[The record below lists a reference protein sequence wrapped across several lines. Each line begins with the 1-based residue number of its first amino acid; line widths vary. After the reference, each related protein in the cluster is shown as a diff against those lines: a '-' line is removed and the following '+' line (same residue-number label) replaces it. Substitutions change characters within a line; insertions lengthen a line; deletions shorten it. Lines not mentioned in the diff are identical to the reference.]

1 MVGDQTTR
9 GQFCQA
15 EELKCS
21 LGSGLF
27 FLKMTLAER
36 VNKLS
41 LEQKDWIQKALRRQI
56 WQGGGPS

>member
-1 MVGDQTTR
+1 MLRYMVGDQTPR
-9 GQFCQA
+9 GQFCQV

-41 LEQKDWIQKALRRQI
+41 LEQKD
-56 WQGGGPS
+56 